1 MLDRLIEVESKYREL
16 ESLLADPAIIADIEK
31 YRTLSQEHASLAP
44 VARTIAR
51 YRKISGE
58 IQEAKAILEDGG
70 SDRELRDMAA
80 DELSALREEKDRIEA
95 DLPRLL
101 LPKDPNDDKSVI
113 VEIRGG
119 VGGEEAALFAADLFR
134 MYSRYAERRGWQTEI
149 IEANETEL
157 GGFKSV
163 SFSIEGYGAFS
174 RMKYERGT
182 HRVQRVPATESQ
194 GRIQTSAVTV
204 AVLPEAGEVELDI
217 RPDELRIDTYCASG
231 AGGQYVNR
239 TETAIRITHLPTGM
253 VVTCQDEKSQRKNK
267 DKAMLVLRARLY
279 EKLQAE
285 QNDALA
291 RERKEQIGTGDRSQR
306 IRTYNFPQGRV
317 TDHRIGLTLHRLEEV
332 IAGDLDELINAL
344 ITADQTERLK
354 KNHG

>member
-16 ESLLADPAIIADIEK
+16 ESLLADPATIADIEK

-51 YRKISGE
+51 YREISGG
-58 IQEAKAILEDGG
+58 IQEAKAILEDGS

-134 MYSRYAERRGWQTEI
+134 MYSRYAESRGWQTEI

-317 TDHRIGLTLHRLEEV
+317 TDHRIGLTLHRLEDV

-354 KNHG
+354 KNRG

>member
-16 ESLLADPAIIADIEK
+16 ESLLADPATIADIEK
-31 YRTLSQEHASLAP
+31 YRKLSQEHASLAP

-51 YRKISGE
+51 YREISGG

-134 MYSRYAERRGWQTEI
+134 MYSRYAESRGWRTEI

-157 GGFKSV
+157 GASNQYLFPS
-163 SFSIEGYGAFS
+163 
-174 RMKYERGT
+174 RGT
-182 HRVQRVPATESQ
+182 AL
-194 GRIQTSAVTV
+194 SA
-204 AVLPEAGEVELDI
+204 G
-217 RPDELRIDTYCASG
+217 
-231 AGGQYVNR
+231 
-239 TETAIRITHLPTGM
+239 
-253 VVTCQDEKSQRKNK
+253 
-267 DKAMLVLRARLY
+267 
-279 EKLQAE
+279 
-285 QNDALA
+285 
-291 RERKEQIGTGDRSQR
+291 
-306 IRTYNFPQGRV
+306 
-317 TDHRIGLTLHRLEEV
+317 
-332 IAGDLDELINAL
+332 
-344 ITADQTERLK
+344 
-354 KNHG
+354 